1 MEDSGTVIVS
11 QSLQVSDIRC
21 EHVPSEWFVVCT
33 RDCGRGRDRDR
44 EKEKKREGNT

>member
-44 EKEKKREGNT
+44 EREKKREGNT